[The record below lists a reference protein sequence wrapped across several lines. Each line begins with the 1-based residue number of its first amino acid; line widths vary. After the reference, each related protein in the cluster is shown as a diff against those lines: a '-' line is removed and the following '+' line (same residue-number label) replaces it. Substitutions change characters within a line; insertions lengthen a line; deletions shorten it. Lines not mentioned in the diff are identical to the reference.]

1 MCMPMASVIV
11 PAMGCESLVAAV
23 EGALRRQ
30 TVSHIV
36 VACRSFDAD
45 DSAIVRAVV
54 PRRTLSPVRER
65 HDASA

>member
-1 MCMPMASVIV
+1 MCVPMASVIV

-23 EGALRRQ
+23 ESALRQQ
-30 TVSHIV
+30 TVSHVV

-54 PRRTLSPVRER
+54 PRRTLSPREG
-65 HDASA
+65 AT